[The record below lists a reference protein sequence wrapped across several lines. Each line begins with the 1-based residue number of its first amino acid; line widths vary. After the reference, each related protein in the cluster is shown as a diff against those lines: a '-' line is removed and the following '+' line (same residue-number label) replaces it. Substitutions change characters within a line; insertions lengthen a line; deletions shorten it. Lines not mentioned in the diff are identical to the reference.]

1 MQFAASSLECNKVLG
16 SSHLHS
22 SRAVGWTS
30 LLLDRHDVTPV
41 EREFETLATPD
52 QSIVVMLGGEQHL
65 EAFSDGLWRRTVYR
79 AGTVGLTPGHRT
91 DRLRRCTNR
100 HKAPFQKANIYLP
113 QSLFDEAVDEFA
125 QTGHGSSGG
134 VLNAL
139 AFQDTM
145 LCHVA
150 MMLIKAMDAGASDLY
165 AAATAKWLAVHLV
178 CFHAGRLEPER
189 LTLDAGVLTDRRLA
203 RVLEMMSARLADPLT
218 LVELAAEAGVSKF
231 HFVRLFRQKTGATP
245 HAVLV
250 RLRLEAAQSMLAASD
265 LDVGSIAGLCGYAR
279 GSDLATAFRR
289 RFATTP
295 LAWRAEA
302 HGLARLRNQTK

>member
-1 MQFAASSLECNKVLG
+1 MQFAASSLDCCKVLG
-16 SSHLHS
+16 SSHIRS

-30 LLLDRHDVTPV
+30 LLLDQHDVIPM
-41 EREFETLATPD
+41 EGEFETLSTPD

-65 EAFSDGLWRRTVYR
+65 EAFYGGLWHRTVYR
-79 AGTVGLTPGHRT
+79 AGTVGLTPGNRT
-91 DRLRRCTNR
+91 DRLRRSTSR
-100 HKAPFQKANIYLP
+100 HAAPFQKANIYLP

-125 QTGHGSSGG
+125 QTGLRGSGG
-134 VLNAL
+134 ILNAL

-150 MMLIKAMDAGASDLY
+150 MMLIKAMNAGANDLY

-189 LTLDAGVLTDRRLA
+189 LTLDAGILTDRRLA
-203 RVLEMMSARLADPLT
+203 RVLEMMSFRLADQLT
-218 LVELAAEAGVSKF
+218 LDELAAEAGVSKF
-231 HFVRLFRQKTGATP
+231 HFVRLFRQKTGLTP

-279 GSDLATAFRR
+279 GSDFATAFRR

-302 HGLARLRNQTK
+302 HGLARLRT